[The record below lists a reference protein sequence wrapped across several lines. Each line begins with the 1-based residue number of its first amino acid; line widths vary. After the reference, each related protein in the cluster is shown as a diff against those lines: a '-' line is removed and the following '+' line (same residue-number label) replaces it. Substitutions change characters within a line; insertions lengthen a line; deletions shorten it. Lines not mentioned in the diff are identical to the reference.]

1 MSKNIEYSISNI
13 EDLKNNFDK
22 YNSLISENL
31 SKIEKEYL
39 NITDVLSTPN
49 SNVIV
54 PELYNLVKKYND
66 IVTSNGIS
74 FNKSLDT
81 AIKEYSEFVNQLK
94 ETVRGD
100 K

>member
-1 MSKNIEYSISNI
+1 MNKNIEYSITNI
-13 EDLKNNFDK
+13 EELKNNFDK
-22 YNSLISENL
+22 YNSLITENL

-54 PELYNLVKKYND
+54 PELYNMVKNYNT
-66 IVTSNGIS
+66 IVTKNGIS
-74 FNKSLDT
+74 FNNSLDT
-81 AIKEYSEFVNQLK
+81 AIKEYSEFVSQLK